1 MKSSTFSV
9 GWRGISRLGSA
20 FMFLRWFKLAHICI
34 QVTSLHKW
42 KMQGISHKFL
52 IGNPFHVTL
61 RIVSPII
68 CK

>member
-34 QVTSLHKW
+34 QVTSLHK
-42 KMQGISHKFL
+42 
-52 IGNPFHVTL
+52 
-61 RIVSPII
+61 
-68 CK
+68 